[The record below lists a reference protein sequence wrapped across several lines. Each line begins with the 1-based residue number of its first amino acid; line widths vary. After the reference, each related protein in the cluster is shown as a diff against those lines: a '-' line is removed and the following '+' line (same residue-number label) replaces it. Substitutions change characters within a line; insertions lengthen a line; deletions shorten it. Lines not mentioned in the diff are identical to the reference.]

1 MVSGAIPA
9 LLVRSGSGIDYDAAK
24 VALIQSHPSRLSAS
38 AEARSL
44 LSRSILGLSPFEQPD
59 GRLVLALCRADALG
73 VLDLGRDP
81 ARGRKALALVAREA
95 PGGFGVR
102 IPEQTP
108 WAAADLPVGAQVVVL
123 PAGAPIER
131 FRPRAVL
138 VQVSSLEQAL
148 SAADAGADGL
158 IVKGNESGG
167 RVGAETTFVL
177 LQRVA
182 AATELP
188 IWAQGGIGLHT
199 AAAAIAGGATGV
211 VLDSQLALV
220 RESALGEAV
229 RAAIRGMDGSETVVL
244 GEHRLYT
251 RPDLPVAR
259 RKAPVEHE
267 MAAFLAQLGGADLE
281 LNLLPLG
288 QDAAFARPLAERH
301 RTASGVVHA
310 LRAAIEEQLRD
321 ARALSPLAAE
331 SPLAEDHG
339 IRYPIAQGP
348 MTRVSDRAAFAD
360 AVSRGGGLPFL
371 ALALMRGEE
380 VRALLLETQA
390 LLGDRAWGVGIL
402 GFVPEDL
409 REEQIAV
416 VREIKPKAAI
426 IAGGRPSQA
435 RPLEAQGTLTYL
447 HVPSPGL
454 LDLFLADG
462 ARRFVFEGRECGG
475 HVGPRT
481 SFVLWELQIERLLA
495 FAEARGAD
503 KRETALAGVSV
514 LFAGGVHDARSA
526 AMVAAMAAP
535 LCARGAHVGVLMG
548 TAYLFTAEAVTSG
561 AILPAFQEAALGC
574 ESTVLLETAPGH
586 ATRCTD
592 NDYVRAFQEEKRSLE
607 AQGKSP
613 EEVWAALEQRN
624 LGRLRLAAKGVRREG
639 AALVRV
645 DEETQ
650 RRDGM
655 FMIGQ
660 VAALRSSISTIA
672 DLHWEVCSG
681 ATAELAARA
690 ELHASEAA
698 APRPADVAIIGIA
711 CIFPDAPDRHAY
723 WANITSGRSSITEVP
738 KERWDAAIYY
748 DPEAPAGEKSS
759 SKWGGFLPTIS
770 FDPLAYGIPPRSL
783 SAIEPVQLLALEV
796 ARRAIDDAGYGERPF
811 DRERTAVIFGAEAG
825 TDLSSAYGFR
835 ALYPQYAGP
844 IPPALDEHL
853 PTLTEDSF
861 PGVLANVIAGRI
873 ANRLDLG
880 GSNYTVDAACASS
893 LAAVD
898 LAIKE
903 LGSHSANLV
912 LCGGADLHNSIND
925 YLLFSSVHALSPTGA
940 CRTFDASADGIV
952 LGEGVACVVLKRL
965 ADAERDGDRI
975 YAVLKGIAGSSDG
988 RSLGLTAPRKEG
1000 QIRALER
1007 AYRVSGVSPAEV
1019 GLVEAHG
1026 TGTVVGD
1033 RTELG
1038 TLTDVYVKAGAAPGS
1053 AALGSVKSQIG
1064 HTKCAAGLAGLIK
1077 AALALHHRVLP
1088 PTLLVRKPNPA
1099 WDAATSPFN
1108 FSDHARPWP
1117 AESRRASVSAFGF
1130 GGANF
1135 HAVLAAYEGA
1145 DPPSSGLER
1154 WPAELFLFRAIDRS
1168 AVLARIDQLE
1178 RVLSDE
1184 ALEAASRG
1192 AGTFTLADLARSVST
1207 LRRRGDGPLQ
1217 LAVVATSLA
1226 DLRDKLRRARAFT
1239 PEPRAIFVPGAREAG
1254 KLAFL
1259 FSGQGSQRTG
1269 MLADLFVTFPALQ
1282 RFLTLGSRWIGRIF
1296 PPMAP
1301 TPELRAAQNAA
1312 LTDTRVAQ
1320 PALGIA
1326 SLSLGALLR
1335 SLGLRPDMVA
1345 GHSYGELA
1353 ALCFAGAVDE
1363 ADLLALSEIRAECI
1377 LAATGADPGTMAAVT
1392 ASPAAVAPVIE
1403 GLHQV
1408 VIANHNAPDQTVISG
1423 PTTGVQEALASL
1435 EAEGLSARLIPVA
1448 CAFHS
1453 PLVAR
1458 APALFAERLA
1468 GVTLRAPSLPVYSNA
1483 TASTYPVD
1491 SAEIRRMLCD
1501 HLALPVR
1508 FTEEIEAMYAAGART
1523 FVEVGPGRVLAGL
1536 CAKILA
1542 GRPHNVV
1549 SCDQSGEPGVERLL
1563 IALAELAVAGVAI
1576 DPSALYAGREA
1587 RALDLDTLP
1596 TAPRS
1601 SSLWLVNGHLARPA
1615 TGEIPRGALRPV
1627 TEPLVTTVLAAP
1639 PAGEREA
1646 AVLEFLRTTREV
1658 VEAQRQVMLGFLGSA
1673 RDTLTVLDVPQAK
1686 PALPAAPTS
1695 RRASIPP
1702 TSARGASLSRALKD
1716 AVPST
1721 VPPPFRA
1728 GEPGAIVGGVPA
1740 PAPSIAPPSLKD
1752 ALLDI
1757 VGERTGYPVEMLDL
1771 DLNLEADLSIDSI
1784 KRIEI
1789 LGTLGQAMGWAPGS
1803 GDGRDKMIEKLATQK
1818 TLRGILGWLEANP
1831 GGSAAGS
1838 GGLVTPAG
1846 SSLEGTADAPQ
1857 SSIRAQRGL
1866 RRYLLTAED
1875 APARPIAEIAGR
1887 SWAIVPDRRGVAE
1900 ALAAL
1905 LGARGASARLLGPG
1919 EAIDKADGLID
1930 LGAFAARDAREGSLA
1945 VRALFDHLTRA
1956 GEIGLGVVLAA
1967 TTHGAPFGAEGE
1979 IPRAGVAGLIKTAV
1993 RDLPGLVARVIGL
2006 DPTEPASRLAEQLVD
2021 ELRTRDAQLEVAHVG
2036 GARKALSPVAADR
2049 SRSGPDGPALHLGPE
2064 SVILVTGGARGI
2076 TASAGVALAR
2086 RFGCRLELVGRSP
2099 LPESD
2104 EDPELAAARDLPA
2117 LRKAI
2122 LAKGLATTPAAVEA
2136 LCARLVAARA
2146 LRSTLAEIAA
2156 AGASARYHA
2165 VDVRDTAAFGS
2176 LIDAIYAHHG
2186 RIDGVIHG
2194 AGILE
2199 DRLLAHKTR
2208 ESFDRVFETKV
2219 QSALTLAE
2227 KLRPDTSFVV
2237 FFGSVSGA
2245 FGNKG
2250 QIDYAAANDSL
2261 DKLAWWL
2268 KERVKGRVVS
2278 IDWGPWGGAGMV
2290 SAELSREYER
2300 RGIGLIDP
2308 QEGLEAFLDEL
2319 LHGGSAAQVI
2329 LMNAAPRVMTWQ
2341 PPVEPSPMTAPSPA
2355 VLDA

>member
-1 MVSGAIPA
+1 
-9 LLVRSGSGIDYDAAK
+9 
-24 VALIQSHPSRLSAS
+24 LILS
-38 AEARSL
+38 
-44 LSRSILGLSPFEQPD
+44 
-59 GRLVLALCRADALG
+59 LCRAGALG

-81 ARGRKALALVAREA
+81 VAARKALALVAREA

-102 IPEQTP
+102 IPERTR
-108 WAAADLPVGAQVVVL
+108 WTAADLPAGVEVVVL
-123 PAGAPIER
+123 PAGAPLER

-138 VQVSSLEQAL
+138 VQVTSLDEAL
-148 SAADAGADGL
+148 AAADAGADGL

-177 LQRVA
+177 LQHIA
-182 AATELP
+182 ASTEVPL
-188 IWAQGGIGLHT
+188 WAQGGIGLHT

-220 RESALGEAV
+220 RESSLPEAV
-229 RAAIRGMDGSETVVL
+229 KAAIRGMDGSETLLL
-244 GEHRLYT
+244 GGHRLYT

-259 RKAPVEHE
+259 RRAPGEQE
-267 MAAFLAQLGGADLE
+267 LEGFLAQLGGQDLE
-281 LNLLPLG
+281 HDLLPLG

-310 LRAAIEEQLRD
+310 VRAAMDDHLRD

-331 SPLAEDHG
+331 SPLAQDHG

-380 VRALLLETQA
+380 VRTLLQETQA

-416 VREIKPKAAI
+416 VREIVPRAAI

-435 RPLEAQGTLTYL
+435 RPLEAQGTITYL

-454 LDLFLADG
+454 LDLFLNDG

-495 FAEARGAD
+495 FADARGGD
-503 KRETALAGVSV
+503 KPQAALAGVSV

-535 LCARGAHVGVLMG
+535 LCARGAHIGVLMG
-548 TAYLFTAEAVTSG
+548 TAYLFTEEAVSSG
-561 AILPAFQEAALGC
+561 AILPAFQEAAIGC

-592 NDYVRAFQEEKRSLE
+592 NDYVRDFLDEKRSLE
-607 AQGKSP
+607 EQGKTP
-613 EEVWAALEQRN
+613 EEVWAALEQKN

-639 AALVRV
+639 PALVRV

-650 RRDGM
+650 RREGM

-681 ATAELAARA
+681 ATAELAAQA
-690 ELHASEAA
+690 EQKAGGGEA
-698 APRPADVAIIGIA
+698 PKPADVAIIGIA

-738 KERWDAAIYY
+738 KERWDPAIYY
-748 DPEAPAGEKSS
+748 DPEAPAGEKSAS
-759 SKWGGFLPTIS
+759 RWGGFLPTIS

-796 ARRAIDDAGYGERPF
+796 ARRALDDAGYGERPF

-903 LGSHSANLV
+903 LTCRSADLV

-940 CRTFDASADGIV
+940 CRTFDAAADGIV

-965 ADAERDGDRI
+965 ADAERDGDRV

-1007 AYRVSGVSPAEV
+1007 AYRASGVSPAEV

-1038 TLTDVYVKAGAAPGS
+1038 TLTDVYIKAGSAPGS

-1077 AALALHHRVLP
+1077 ATLALHHRVLP

-1099 WDAATSPFN
+1099 WDPATSPFN

-1145 DPPSSGLER
+1145 DPPVSGLER
-1154 WPAELFLFRAIDRS
+1154 WPAELFLFRAADRH
-1168 AVLARIDQLE
+1168 AVLARIDRLE
-1178 RVLSDE
+1178 RLLDDD
-1184 ALEAASRG
+1184 ALEASQRG
-1192 AGTFTLADLARSVST
+1192 AGAFTLADLARSVSER
-1207 LRRRGDGPLQ
+1207 RRRGDGPLQ
-1217 LAVVATSLA
+1217 LAIVATSLG
-1226 DLRDKLRRARAFT
+1226 DLRDKLRRARTFT
-1239 PEPRAIFVPGAREAG
+1239 PEPRGIFVPGAREPG

-1269 MLADLFVTFPALQ
+1269 MLADLFVALPSLQ

-1326 SLSLGALLR
+1326 SLALGSLLR

-1345 GHSYGELA
+1345 GHSYGEVA
-1353 ALCFAGAVDE
+1353 ALCFAGVIDE
-1363 ADLLALSEIRAECI
+1363 GDLLALSETRAECI
-1377 LAATGADPGTMAAVT
+1377 LSSTGADPGAMAAVT
-1392 ASPAAVAPVIE
+1392 AAPSAIAPVIE
-1403 GLHQV
+1403 GLPQV

-1423 PTTGVQEALASL
+1423 PSAGIHEALAAL
-1435 EAEGLSARLIPVA
+1435 ESEGISARLIPVA

-1458 APALFAERLA
+1458 APGLFAQRLA
-1468 GVTLRAPSLPVYSNA
+1468 GVPLGAPSVPVYSNA
-1483 TASTYPVD
+1483 TASTYPAD
-1491 SAEIRRMLCD
+1491 GGEIRRMLAD
-1501 HLALPVR
+1501 QLALPVR

-1536 CAKILA
+1536 TAKILA
-1542 GRPHNVV
+1542 GRPHLVV
-1549 SCDQSGEPGVERLL
+1549 SCDQSGEPGIERLL
-1563 IALAELAVAGVAI
+1563 FALAEIAAAGINLDTA
-1576 DPSALYAGREA
+1576 ALFAGREA

-1601 SSLWLVNGHLARPA
+1601 SALWLVNGHLARPA

-1627 TEPLVTTVLAAP
+1627 TEPLVTTAVAMP
-1639 PAGEREA
+1639 PPGEREA
-1646 AVLEFLRTTREV
+1646 AVLEFLRSTREV

-1673 RDTLTVLDVPQAK
+1673 PPLTVLEVPQSL

-1695 RRASIPP
+1695 RRGSASIPP
-1702 TSARGASLSRALKD
+1702 ASARGS
-1716 AVPST
+1716 VPPRSQRGAGPVS
-1721 VPPPFRA
+1721 VPPPSRVPRIEA
-1728 GEPGAIVGGVPA
+1728 EPASRPGAAPTPA
-1740 PAPSIAPPSLKD
+1740 PDAPPPSLKD

-1831 GGSAAGS
+1831 GGRPAAGAIA
-1838 GGLVTPAG
+1838 LNQPAE
-1846 SSLEGTADAPQ
+1846 SVAEPTWPAVRAPL
-1857 SSIRAQRGL
+1857 GL
-1866 RRYLLTAED
+1866 RRYTLATVD

-1905 LGARGASARLLGPG
+1905 LVARGATARLLAPG
-1919 EAIDKADGLID
+1919 EPLDRADGLID
-1930 LGAFAARDAREGSLA
+1930 LGAFAARDAREGSQA
-1945 VRALFDHLTRA
+1945 VRALFDRLKRA
-1956 GEIGLGVVLAA
+1956 GEAGLGVVLAA
-1967 TTHGAPFGAEGE
+1967 STLGAPFGAEGE
-1979 IPRAGVAGLIKTAV
+1979 HPRAGIAGLIKTVV
-1993 RDLPGLVARVIGL
+1993 RELPGLSARAVGL
-2006 DPTEPASRLAEQLVD
+2006 DPNEPPARLAEQLVD
-2021 ELRTRDAQLEVAHVG
+2021 ELRTRDAELEVAHVAG
-2036 GARKALSPVAADR
+2036 VRKALAPVGADR
-2049 SRSGPDGPALHLGPE
+2049 VRSGADEAELRLGPQ
-2064 SVILVTGGARGI
+2064 SVVLITGGARGI
-2076 TASAGVALAR
+2076 TASAGIALAK
-2086 RFGCRLELVGRSP
+2086 RFGCHLELVGRSP
-2099 LPESD
+2099 LPEGE
-2104 EDPELAAARDLPA
+2104 EDADLAAARELPA

-2156 AGASARYHA
+2156 VGATARYHA
-2165 VDVRDTAAFGS
+2165 LDVRDAAAFGA

-2199 DRLLAHKTR
+2199 DRLLSQKTR

-2219 QSALTLAE
+2219 ESALTLAE
-2227 KLRPDTSFVV
+2227 KLRPDVGFVA

-2261 DKLAWWL
+2261 DKLAWWMGQRL
-2268 KERVKGRVVS
+2268 AGRVVS
-2278 IDWGPWGGAGMV
+2278 IDWGPWAGAGMV
-2290 SAELSREYER
+2290 SPELSREYER
-2300 RGIGLIDP
+2300 RGIGLIEP
-2308 QEGLEAFLDEL
+2308 REGLDAFLDEL
-2319 LHGGSAAQVI
+2319 LHGGRAAQVI
-2329 LMNAAPRVMTWQ
+2329 LMSATPAVMTWQ
-2341 PPVEPSPMTAPSPA
+2341 PVIEASPMTAPSPA
-2355 VLDA
+2355 VVIDA